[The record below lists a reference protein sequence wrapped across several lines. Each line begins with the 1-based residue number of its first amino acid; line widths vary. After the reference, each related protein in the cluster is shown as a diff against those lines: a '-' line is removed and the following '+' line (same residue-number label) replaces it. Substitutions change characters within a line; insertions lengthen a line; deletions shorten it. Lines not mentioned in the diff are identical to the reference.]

1 MKLCAYFVWHIDV
14 LMTFKFRLGCEFG
27 FYYEMWFT
35 YHCSS
40 FLFAPAE
47 QVLINPEFF
56 DTSAHL
62 QDPHCYQL
70 KLIYL
75 SQIPFS
81 LSCQLALPE
90 PTPTTCQKEPLSYAA
105 HGKKKVGNLLLTSSF
120 AYHRWLQCWTVNK
133 QQKQYLIFV

>member
-1 MKLCAYFVWHIDV
+1 MNYIALQ
-14 LMTFKFRLGCEFG
+14 L
-27 FYYEMWFT
+27 
-35 YHCSS
+35 
-40 FLFAPAE
+40 FLFAPAV

-81 LSCQLALPE
+81 LSRQLALPD
-90 PTPTTCQKEPLSYAA
+90 PTPIARQKEPLSYVA
-105 HGKKKVGNLLLTSSF
+105 HGKKGGKSVINLIICLPSMI
-120 AYHRWLQCWTVNK
+120 AW
-133 QQKQYLIFV
+133 

>member
-1 MKLCAYFVWHIDV
+1 MQLLSRMKVCAYFVWHIDV
-14 LMTFKFRLGCEFG
+14 LMIFKFRLGELVFIMRCDL
-27 FYYEMWFT
+27 
-35 YHCSS
+35 HSIAAP
-40 FLFAPAE
+40 LFAPAE

-81 LSCQLALPE
+81 LSCQLAQAE
-90 PTPTTCQKEPLSYAA
+90 STPTTRQKEPLSYAA
-105 HGKKKVGNLLLTSSF
+105 HGKK
-120 AYHRWLQCWTVNK
+120 RWEICH
-133 QQKQYLIFV
+133 